1 MLAAQGGANILYGA
15 GMIEMGMT
23 FDLAQLM
30 IDSEIFKMVLHTIRG
45 FEVNEE
51 TLALDVIKR
60 VKFGEFLSQKHTSDT
75 FAKYQ
80 SNTLLSNRQ
89 SRKSWLEAGGKDM
102 TQVAVEKAIEILESH
117 TPDPLTDDQAAYVR
131 RIIED
136 AEKEYGLTE

>member
-23 FDLAQLM
+23 FDLAQLI
-30 IDSEIFKMVLHTIRG
+30 IDSEIFRMVLHTIKG

-51 TLALDVIKR
+51 TLALDIIKN
-60 VKFGEFLSQKHTSDT
+60 VKFGEFLSQKHTSET

-80 SNTLLSNRQ
+80 SNATISNRQ

-102 TQVAVEKAIEILESH
+102 AQIAVEKAIEILETH
-117 TPDPLTDDQAAYVR
+117 QPDPLTDDQAAYIRKIV
-131 RIIED
+131 ED
-136 AEKEYGLTE
+136 AEAEYGLK

>member
-1 MLAAQGGANILYGA
+1 MAAQGGANILYGA

-30 IDSEIFKMVLHTIRG
+30 IDSEIFRMVLHTING

-51 TLALDVIKR
+51 TLALDVIKK
-60 VKFGEFLSQKHTSDT
+60 VKFGEFLSQKHTSET

-80 SNTLLSNRQ
+80 SNASISNRQ

-102 TQVAVEKAIEILESH
+102 AQVALERAQQILATH
-117 TPDPLTDDQAAYVR
+117 KPDPLTDDQAAYVR
-131 RIIED
+131 RIVED
-136 AEKEYGLTE
+136 AEKEYGITE

>member
-30 IDSEIFKMVLHTIRG
+30 IDSEVFKMVLHSVKG

-51 TLALDVIKR
+51 MLALDVIKK
-60 VKFGEFLSQKHTSDT
+60 VKFGEFLSQKHTSET
-75 FAKYQ
+75 FMKHQ
-80 SNTLLSNRQ
+80 SNTVLSNRQ

-102 TQVAVEKAIEILESH
+102 SQVAVEKAIEILESH

-131 RIIED
+131 KVIED
-136 AEKEYGLTE
+136 AEKEYGLR